1 MTEAP
6 TKTSPCGDRRR
17 RISDGL
23 EAAFGLAGAAVENHA
38 NRPPAT
44 TTTEYPVHAKSR
56 RYSDHLPRW
65 ANAVLA

>member
-23 EAAFGLAGAAVENHA
+23 EAAFGLAGAAVE
-38 NRPPAT
+38 T

-65 ANAVLA
+65 ANSVLA